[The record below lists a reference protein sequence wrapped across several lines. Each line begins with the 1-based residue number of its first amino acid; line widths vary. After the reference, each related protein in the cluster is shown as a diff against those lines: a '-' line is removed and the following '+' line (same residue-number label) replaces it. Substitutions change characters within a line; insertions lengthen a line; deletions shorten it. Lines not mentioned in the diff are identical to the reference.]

1 VHASGVAAGEVGV
14 LVVGVLFDL
23 AVAEGDGGVG
33 EGFDAVARGLGNGDA
48 ALGGEEAVV
57 GVVGGVEEVL
67 MVEFAKDE
75 RLQDVADG
83 DGALGIGFL
92 NGFEAAEGTLVVEV
106 VEMLV
111 GLADLGGEVD
121 GIGVGGGVV

>member
-1 VHASGVAAGEVGV
+1 VHASGIASGEVGV

-23 AVAEGDGGVG
+23 AVAEGNGGVG
-33 EGFDAVARGLGNGDA
+33 EGFDTVAGGLGNGDA

-92 NGFEAAEGTLVVEV
+92 NGFEAGKGALVVEV

-111 GLADLGGEVD
+111 GFADLGGEVD
-121 GIGVGGGVV
+121 GIGVGGGVI